1 MPAVTSRKG
10 LVAALAAAALLPLA
24 AVLPAAHAAPALPAA
39 QPARTT
45 SGVATVANRPPF
57 DHTSSREARRVD
69 RVPTPKLGWYPCYG
83 NAECATTKLPLDYD
97 HPHGAKTLVAVLR
110 VKARDQKHKIG
121 SLFVNPGGPGG
132 SGTGLAQAA
141 PFFLGAGVL
150 ARFDVVGIDPRGTNF
165 SDQVACFTGN
175 AEQGRAL
182 AGLNVAFPYKQY
194 AERSNRTLLNTI
206 EAFGGRGYHVTDT
219 PSLTAALSEAL
230 NSRKPALIN
239 AVIDPT
245 AGTESGHIQSLNP
258 RSAVAQKT

>member
-24 AVLPAAHAAPALPAA
+24 AVLPAAHAAPAVPAG

-83 NAECATTKLPLDYD
+83 NAECATTRLPLDYD

-110 VKARDQKHKIG
+110 VKAKDQKHKIG

-132 SGTGLAQAA
+132 SGTGLAAGRAVLPRGRGARPVRRRRHRPPRHQLQR
-141 PFFLGAGVL
+141 PGRLLHGQRGAG
-150 ARFDVVGIDPRGTNF
+150 
-165 SDQVACFTGN
+165 
-175 AEQGRAL
+175 QGRSP
-182 AGLNVAFPYKQY
+182 VSTSPSPTPRR
-194 AERSNRTLLNTI
+194 RSGPPSPPRVPSARAART
-206 EAFGGRGYHVTDT
+206 
-219 PSLTAALSEAL
+219 
-230 NSRKPALIN
+230 
-239 AVIDPT
+239 T
-245 AGTESGHIQSLNP
+245 AGRSRP
-258 RSAVAQKT
+258 RCPPPRWPVTWT